1 MDIQHSLDATAVVTL
16 GKDMTFRDYVQGSFR
31 MRQIGIGQK
40 CEVYVIPEVAQLIE
54 RELSCT
60 EMVRTDDNMLEQITA
75 WLVIASMRSE
85 RVQSN
90 QLLVQVP
97 QHILCIAIR
106 ECHHSW
112 SLSAANLIHTSTT
125 INTLGTPFLPLC
137 CSFGVICTI

>member
-97 QHILCIAIR
+97 QHIL
-106 ECHHSW
+106 HS
-112 SLSAANLIHTSTT
+112 HKR
-125 INTLGTPFLPLC
+125 LP
-137 CSFGVICTI
+137 S